1 MSLQAPVSAMAAPMM
16 AREAER
22 RIVVTDIH
30 RAES

>member
-1 MSLQAPVSAMAAPMM
+1 MSAMAAPMM

-22 RIVVTDIH
+22 RIVVPDIH